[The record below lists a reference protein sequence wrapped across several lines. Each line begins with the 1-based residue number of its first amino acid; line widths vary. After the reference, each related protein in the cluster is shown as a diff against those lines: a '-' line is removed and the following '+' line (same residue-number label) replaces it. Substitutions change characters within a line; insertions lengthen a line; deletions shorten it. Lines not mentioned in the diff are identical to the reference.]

1 MRWGILRG
9 PRVMGLLLALTV
21 ASWPVASGSL
31 ERTEERAACRRSD
44 PLRTPFFGDT
54 HVHTALSFDAWVQG
68 SRGRPD
74 DAYRFAK
81 GGTIG
86 VQPFSKDGTPA
97 QVIRLERPLDFAVV
111 TDHAELLGETRIC
124 STPGVTG
131 HDDWL
136 CRFIRFFP
144 KLGYIAVNS
153 RVYQA
158 IGMPRYSVCG
168 VDGSL
173 CREIARDP
181 WREIVEAA
189 QAHYDRTDR
198 CSFTT
203 FIGYEWTGMP
213 DGQNIHRNV
222 IFRNDHH
229 QAEPTNWVDTPT
241 AEGLWSALEKEC
253 LDRGEGCDVIA
264 IPHNSNV
271 SNGLIFQTVR
281 QDGSPMTRAD
291 AARRARLERLV
302 EVTQHKGSSE
312 CGVTAE
318 DELCRYEKL
327 PSAKLGEEST
337 SMLAGTPIPPMSY
350 VREALAAGLV
360 QQRRLG
366 VNPFRLGMI
375 GSTDTHLAAPGFVS
389 ESEFVGHAAGIV
401 THRLETPPMP
411 DSIWYNPGG
420 LAVVWAEENS
430 RDAIFEAMKRREV
443 YGTSGPR
450 MIVRF
455 FGGWDLEPSLCGNPD
470 RDRIA
475 DARGVPMGGVLDPPP
490 TEGSAPRFLV
500 AALRDPGVP
509 GDPGGL
515 LQRIQIIKAWE
526 EGGRAHTEV
535 HDLVDDFDRSA
546 TVDPATCEPRGRGAD
561 ELCRVWTDSD
571 FDSDQHALYYAR
583 VIQNPGCRWN
593 AYVCLRAGVD
603 CADPATLRPG
613 LESCCDPAVPKTI
626 QERAWTS
633 PIWYDAPGAPEPE

>member
-1 MRWGILRG
+1 MTRSGFFVRRAIALLSGIA
-9 PRVMGLLLALTV
+9 LASAAGV
-21 ASWPVASGSL
+21 GGSF
-31 ERTEERAACRRSD
+31 ERTEERAPCRVSD
-44 PLRTPFFGDT
+44 PLRQPFFGDA

-81 GGTIG
+81 GEAIG
-86 VQPFSKDGTPA
+86 VQPFSAEGKPA
-97 QVIRLERPLDFAVV
+97 QEIRLRRPLDFAVV

-124 STPGVTG
+124 STPGVEG
-131 HDDWL
+131 HEDWL

-158 IGMPRYSVCG
+158 VGMPRYSMCG
-168 VDGSL
+168 KDGSH
-173 CREIARDP
+173 CRDVARDP
-181 WREIVEAA
+181 WREIVAAA

-213 DGQNIHRNV
+213 DGRNIHRNI
-222 IFRNDHH
+222 IFRNDLH
-229 QAEPTNWVDTPT
+229 QATPTNYVDTPT
-241 AEGLWSALEKEC
+241 AEGLWSALEREC
-253 LDRGEGCDVIA
+253 IDRGTGCDVIA

-271 SNGLIFQTVR
+271 SGGLIFQTVR
-281 QDGSPMTRAD
+281 GDGSPITGAD

-318 DELCRYEKL
+318 DELCGYEKL
-327 PSAKLGEEST
+327 PSAKLGEES
-337 SMLAGTPIPPMSY
+337 SPLLKGTPIPPMSY
-350 VREALAAGLV
+350 VREALATGLV
-360 QQRRLG
+360 QHRRVG

-389 ESEFVGHAAGIV
+389 ESGFVGHAAGVV

-455 FGGWDLEPSLCGNPD
+455 FGGWDLEPSLCGDPD
-470 RDRIA
+470 RVRLA
-475 DARGVPMGGVLDPPP
+475 DARGVPMGGVLPARPA
-490 TEGSAPRFLV
+490 GASAPRFLV

-515 LQRIQIIKAWE
+515 LQRIQVVKAWE
-526 EGGRAHTEV
+526 EDGHAHTEV
-535 HDLVDDFDRSA
+535 HDLFDDFDASA
-546 TVDPATCEPRGRGAD
+546 SVDFSTCEPRGRGAD
-561 ELCRVWTDSD
+561 ELCRVWADPD
-571 FDSDQHALYYAR
+571 FDPDRHALYYAR
-583 VIQNPGCRWN
+583 IIQNPSCRWN

-603 CADPATLRPG
+603 CADPSTLRAG
-613 LESCCDPAVPKTI
+613 LESCCDPAVPKSI

-633 PIWYDAPGAPEPE
+633 PIWYEAPGGPD